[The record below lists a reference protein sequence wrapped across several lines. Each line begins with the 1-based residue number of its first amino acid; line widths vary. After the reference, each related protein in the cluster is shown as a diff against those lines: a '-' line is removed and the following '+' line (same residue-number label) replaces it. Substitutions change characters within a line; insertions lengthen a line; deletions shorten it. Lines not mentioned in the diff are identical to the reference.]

1 MRRPKEALSVSS
13 SQQIIQ
19 DAREKLYR
27 LHWQARARVAKFDLL
42 DGLTLL
48 EESQYWSRA
57 RLDEMRDRKLS
68 TLVARMYQ
76 QSPAYRRMMDERA
89 VRPADVQGVAD
100 IGKLPVMTKALLREH
115 AQALRAR
122 DTLNDK
128 VELGVTGG
136 TTGAPMRVV
145 RDYPGT
151 TWMRASYWRG
161 FGWGGLK
168 LGMPWVQ
175 LFGGS
180 LGRPGARR
188 LNRLKNW
195 FAGKVF
201 LPAFELGAANVA
213 AYVAAIRRAGARFLV
228 GYCSACHQLASLAE
242 SAGLELRLDA
252 VFPKAELLP
261 VQWGERMTR
270 VFGAKVMPYYGC
282 GEIQS
287 LGYTCPDALGVYHTC
302 DEHVIIEVEGQGG
315 RTSQTGEGPFLIT
328 DLDNNAM
335 PLIRYRNG
343 DAGKI
348 EGPGCACGRSLGR
361 ITRLDGRVNDMLITK
376 AGDAISGAIGAH
388 AFRLVAGVVEYQ
400 IVQSRPGQAVLKIVR
415 APSYDPKLEE
425 TKLREIFGKHLGASA
440 DIAIEYVTTLP
451 KTAAGK
457 SRFVINDY
465 LAAQQAPAAAAAP
478 ATAQAPKA

>member
-1 MRRPKEALSVSS
+1 MRG
-13 SQQIIQ
+13 
-19 DAREKLYR
+19 KLYR
-27 LHWQARARVAKFDLL
+27 LHWQARSRVARFDLAE
-42 DGLTLL
+42 GLALL
-48 EESQYWSRA
+48 EESQYWPRA
-57 RLDEMRDRKLS
+57 RIDEMRDRKLRA
-68 TLVARMYQ
+68 LVARMYE
-76 QSPAYRRMMDERA
+76 QSPAYRRMMDESA

-100 IGKLPVMTKALLREH
+100 ISKLPVMTKAVIREH
-115 AQALRAR
+115 AEALRAR
-122 DTLNDK
+122 DTLADK
-128 VELGVTGG
+128 VEVGVTGG

-151 TWMRASYWRG
+151 TWMRACYWRG

-168 LGMPWVQ
+168 LGMPWAQ

-180 LGRPGARR
+180 LGHARARR
-188 LNRLKNW
+188 FHRIKNW

-201 LPAFELGAANVA
+201 LAAFELGAANVA
-213 AYVAAIRRAGARFLV
+213 AYVAAIREAGARFLV

-252 VFPKAELLP
+252 VFPTAELLP
-261 VQWGERMTR
+261 VQWGEHMTR

-302 DEHVIIEVEGQGG
+302 DEHAIIEVEGEGG

-348 EGPGCACGRSLGR
+348 EAPGCACGRSLGR
-361 ITRLDGRVNDMLITK
+361 ITRLDGRVNDVLITH

-400 IVQSRPGQAVLKIVR
+400 IVQSRPGQAVIKIVR
-415 APSYDPKLEE
+415 APAYDPKQEE
-425 TKLREIFGKHLGASA
+425 PKLREIFGKHLGDAA
-440 DIAIEYVTTLP
+440 DIAIEYAATLP

-457 SRFVINDY
+457 SRFVINEY
-465 LAAQQAPAAAAAP
+465 LAARQAAAAAAP
-478 ATAQAPKA
+478 APAEAPKA